1 MKPIIIAVAAAGL
14 FSLTACNNAAMK
26 QQEIALAQQQ
36 AKLDALTAELSKK
49 RIIDSMNEVNKMQF
63 STNGYAVQPMMNA
76 PAPVQYVNTQPQV
89 RYVTRTVSRPRTV
102 ARRTRS
108 YSSGNQQRAYSGY
121 SQPVVYQQ
129 PKKRGWSA
137 KAKGA
142 VIGGAG
148 GAIAGAVINKR
159 NRPMGALIGGVIGA
173 GAGTGIG
180 AILDRK
186 NGR

>member
-1 MKPIIIAVAAAGL
+1 MKPIIIAVAAASL

-36 AKLDALTAELSKK
+36 AKLDALTAEMSRK

-63 STNGYAVQPMMNA
+63 ATNGYPVQPMVNA
-76 PAPVQYVNTQPQV
+76 PAPVQYVSTKPQV

-102 ARRTRS
+102 ARRS
-108 YSSGNQQRAYSGY
+108 NSSYSGY

-159 NRPMGALIGGVIGA
+159 NRPVGALIGGVLGA

-180 AILDRK
+180 AILDKR